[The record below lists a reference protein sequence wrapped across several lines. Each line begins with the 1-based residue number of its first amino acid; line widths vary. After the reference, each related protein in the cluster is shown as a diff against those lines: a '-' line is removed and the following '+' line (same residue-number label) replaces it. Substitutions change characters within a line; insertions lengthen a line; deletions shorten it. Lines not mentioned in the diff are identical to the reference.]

1 MTKTE
6 LRKKYKSLRK
16 TFTLEQVEEKS
27 IEIANKLLQLDVW
40 QYNYYHIFLPIE
52 AQVEVDTEFILHIL
66 QGKDKHVVISKSNF
80 EDNSLSHFLLTDQT
94 KLTINK
100 WGIPEPD
107 NNSIPIPESN
117 IEVVFVPLLAYDK
130 KGSRV
135 GYGKGFYD
143 RFLKKSKPNKII
155 GLSFFEPETSD
166 IETNEH
172 DVSLDVCV
180 HPNGI
185 ESFI

>member
-6 LRKKYKSLRK
+6 LRKKYKTLRK
-16 TFTLEQVEEKS
+16 NLTAVEVEERS
-27 IEIANKLLQLDVW
+27 MAIANQLLQLDVW
-40 QYNYYHIFLPIE
+40 EHSYYHIFLPIVS
-52 AQVEVDTEFILHIL
+52 QNEVDTEFILHIL

-80 EDNSLSHFLLTDQT
+80 EENTLSHFLLTDQT
-94 KLTINK
+94 KLTVNE

-107 NNSIPIPESN
+107 ENSIPIPESS

-143 RFLKKSKPNKII
+143 RFLKESKPKKII
-155 GLSFFEPETSD
+155 GLSFFSPEQNF
-166 IETNEH
+166 IETDEH
-172 DVSLDVCV
+172 DIPLDMCV
-180 HPNGI
+180 YPERAI
-185 ESFI
+185 SF